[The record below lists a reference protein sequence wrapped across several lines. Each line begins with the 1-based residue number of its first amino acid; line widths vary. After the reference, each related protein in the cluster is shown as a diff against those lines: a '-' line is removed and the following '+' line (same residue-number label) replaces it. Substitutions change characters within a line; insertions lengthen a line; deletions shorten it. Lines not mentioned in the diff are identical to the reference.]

1 MLNYW
6 VMILWALLPSMF
18 LLLGLLKR
26 PFADRSIDLALQVPQ
41 QKNDYD
47 CGLFVLYFME
57 RFIEEA
63 PPRIKKKDLA
73 MVLLIPSIELFYFNL
88 IVNLRDLWF
97 YLSWVLFVCTVIQFR
112 KQWFRPE
119 EASSLRAKIHNLLI
133 KELKKVVGDPDTP
146 DSSPRSESDPSECV
160 EKID

>member
-1 MLNYW
+1 
-6 VMILWALLPSMF
+6 MF